1 MTGILRTTAI
11 AALTMTLATGAV
23 RAQGVP
29 TFDAAAVA
37 QAVAQVSQMQQD
49 YANQLEQFATLKDQ
63 LTSMTGGKAISGILN
78 STVDIDA
85 RASADSLSAIMS
97 GGMTGAPVGGNSSAL
112 TARMNELKTTFD
124 LPDINAFLTST
135 TPQDRALA
143 TQAGAGLAAVAT
155 AEDSYGRA
163 NASMGRVNQLI
174 GDIDTNAD
182 LKASVDYNT
191 RMLGEV
197 VVMLN
202 EMVRVQVG
210 DDQRRRN
217 RCPASG
223 ARSRLAANLH
233 ADEETTDVRQRR
245 SRLSPRSR

>member
-1 MTGILRTTAI
+1 MNRMFRTTAI
-11 AALTMTLATGAV
+11 VALGVLFMSGAA

-29 TFDAAAVA
+29 TFDAAAIA
-37 QAVAQVSQMQQD
+37 QAVANLNQMKQD
-49 YANQLEQFATLKDQ
+49 FLNQIEQLK
-63 LTSMTGGKAISGILN
+63 SMTGPRGIGGLLN
-78 STVDIDA
+78 SASDIAGRDA
-85 RASADSLSAIMS
+85 ADSLSSIMD
-97 GGMTGAPVGGNSSAL
+97 GAMTGSVIPGNASAL

-124 LPDINAFLTST
+124 LPDIDSFLTSA

-143 TQAGAGLAAVAT
+143 TQAGAGLASIAT

-163 NASMGRVNQLI
+163 NASMGRVNRLI

-202 EMVRVQVG
+202 EMVRVQ
-210 DDQRRRN
+210 
-217 RCPASG
+217 A
-223 ARSRLAANLH
+223 AAANTAGTGALQD
-233 ADEETTDVRQRR
+233 ARDRSAQRTFMR
-245 SRLSPRSR
+245 TGDN

>member
-1 MTGILRTTAI
+1 MSRILRTTAI
-11 AALTMTLATGAV
+11 AALTMVLATGAG

-37 QAVAQVSQMQQD
+37 QAIATLDQMRQD
-49 YANQLEQFATLKDQ
+49 YANQLQQ
-63 LTSMTGGKAISGILN
+63 LQSMTGNKAISGILN
-78 STVDIDA
+78 SGADVAA
-85 RASADSLSAIMS
+85 RGSADSLSSI
-97 GGMTGAPVGGNSSAL
+97 MTGAMTGSAIPGNSSAL
-112 TARMNELKTTFD
+112 EARIQELKTTFD
-124 LPDINAFLTST
+124 LPNIDTFLSSA

-191 RMLGEV
+191 RMLGELA
-197 VVMLN
+197 VMLN
-202 EMVRVQVG
+202 EMIRVQSAATNATG
-210 DDQRRRN
+210 TASIQDARDRAAQRTFMQGGPN
-217 RCPASG
+217 P
-223 ARSRLAANLH
+223 
-233 ADEETTDVRQRR
+233 
-245 SRLSPRSR
+245 